1 MQICSKIYHKFLCE
15 QEKFQRFIIGLYPCQ
30 FDTLP
35 VALSGPEEMRPGHL
49 VFVSGTYFNEQ
60 KKQQR
65 HGMVHVEIW
74 LGDGEKTVGARW
86 QKGR

>member
-1 MQICSKIYHKFLCE
+1 M
-15 QEKFQRFIIGLYPCQ
+15 
-30 FDTLP
+30 
-35 VALSGPEEMRPGHL
+35 ALSGPEEMRPGDL

-60 KKQQR
+60 RKQQR

-86 QKGR
+86 QKGRWVNHFGRCTTPAAV